1 MDVEKLKIRPVWA
14 EIDLNNLSHNIREV
28 RRVTSSESLIMAAV
42 KADAYGHGAVSC
54 AKTFLEN
61 GADRLATATLGEAI
75 HLRRKGITA
84 PILCL
89 GYVPSYLFPRALDH
103 DVGVTIYSLEK
114 ALDLS
119 KAASDLNGMAKIHV
133 KIDTGMGRLGF
144 QALDK
149 SLEELEKIADLSG
162 LSLEGIFT
170 HFAVADEPKE
180 GYTRKQFAFFMEMV
194 DGLEDKGI
202 KFPLK
207 HVSNSA
213 AIIDYPEY
221 NLDMVRPGIMLY
233 GFYPSVHVDHD
244 RVELKPVM
252 RLKAQISHVK
262 NVPAGTGLS
271 YGLTFET
278 IRESKI
284 ATVPAGYADGYSRTL
299 SNRGKVLLH
308 GMKVPIVGRVCM
320 DQFMVDVTG
329 LSDVDVGETI
339 TLIGD
344 GTDDA
349 PTAEDLANILG
360 TITHEITCGIS
371 LRVPRVYMKDG
382 KIVDVLNFLSR

>member
-1 MDVEKLKIRPVWA
+1 
-14 EIDLNNLSHNIREV
+14 
-28 RRVTSSESLIMAAV
+28 
-42 KADAYGHGAVSC
+42 
-54 AKTFLEN
+54 
-61 GADRLATATLGEAI
+61 
-75 HLRRKGITA
+75 
-84 PILCL
+84 
-89 GYVPSYLFPRALDH
+89 
-103 DVGVTIYSLEK
+103 
-114 ALDLS
+114 
-119 KAASDLNGMAKIHV
+119 
-133 KIDTGMGRLGF
+133 
-144 QALDK
+144 
-149 SLEELEKIADLSG
+149 
-162 LSLEGIFT
+162 
-170 HFAVADEPKE
+170 
-180 GYTRKQFAFFMEMV
+180 
-194 DGLEDKGI
+194 
-202 KFPLK
+202 
-207 HVSNSA
+207 
-213 AIIDYPEY
+213 
-221 NLDMVRPGIMLY
+221 MLY

-371 LRVPRVYMKDG
+371 RRVPRVYMKDG

>member
-1 MDVEKLKIRPVWA
+1 MNIAELEIRPAWA
-14 EIDLNNLSHNIREV
+14 EIDLNNLTHNIRQV

-42 KADAYGHGAVSC
+42 KADAYGHGADVC

-75 HLRRKGITA
+75 QLRREGITA

-89 GYVPSYLFPRALDH
+89 GYVPSYLFPKALEH
-103 DVGVTIYSLEK
+103 NVGVTIYSLEK
-114 ALDLS
+114 AVDLSEAALDL
-119 KAASDLNGMAKIHV
+119 NVVAKIHIKV
-133 KIDTGMGRLGF
+133 DTGMGRLGF
-144 QALDK
+144 QVSDK
-149 SLEELEKIADLSG
+149 AIEELEKIADLSG

-170 HFAVADEPKE
+170 HFAVADEPNE

-194 DGLEDKGI
+194 DCLEDKGI
-202 KFPLK
+202 KFSLK

-233 GFYPSVHVDHD
+233 GFYPSVHVDHE
-244 RVELKPVM
+244 RVELRPVM
-252 RLKAQISHVK
+252 RFKAQISHVK
-262 NVPAGTGLS
+262 TVPAGTGLS
-271 YGLTFET
+271 YGLSFET
-278 IRESKI
+278 IRESQI
-284 ATVPAGYADGYSRTL
+284 ATVPAGYADGYSRAL

-308 GMKVPIVGRVCM
+308 DMKVPIVGRVCM

-329 LSDVDVGETI
+329 LSDVHVGETI
-339 TLIGD
+339 TLMGD

-349 PTAEDLANILG
+349 PTAEDLANYLG

-371 LRVPRVYMKDG
+371 RRVPRVYMKDG
-382 KIVDVLNFLSR
+382 KIINVLN